1 MKIIDAK
8 QEHYEEILKLNEE
21 LVHFLSPMD
30 MEKFKKMSEE
40 TILNK
45 VVIEEGE
52 VAAFLMAFS
61 QGKQY
66 DSVNYKWFDKKYEKF
81 LYVDRIVIS
90 PKQHRKGIGK
100 ELYNYVFD
108 YAKENN
114 FTVITC
120 EIDIK
125 PINEVSLAFHESMGF
140 KEVGR
145 QEIKGGEKVVSLQA
159 RVVE

>member
-40 TILNK
+40 TTLNK

-81 LYVDRIVIS
+81 LYVDRVVIS

-114 FTVITC
+114 FPVITC

-140 KEVGR
+140 NEVGR